1 MITNLIASLAT
12 VGGMGFMNFL
22 VTDQLGFTD
31 IRNDKK
37 TEVIAYSLLWSIF
50 DYAIYLAVLSSLHNL
65 KIHGNLSITLSI
77 LITLLLAFF
86 ITLLISKYLN
96 AFVYYCYNRVAPGQ
110 KERADFVP
118 GPTFINKLNNDKKA
132 IIYLYDFEHNPISF
146 GVLDEYSLGDAGQP
160 QISLV
165 PGAQASQP
173 TYQSLLEYISKA
185 DTFEIYQPFSY
196 VDFEQK
202 WIMIVLQEG

>member
-86 ITLLISKYLN
+86 ITLLISKHLN

-110 KERADFVP
+110 KEKADFVP
-118 GPTFINKLNNDKKA
+118 GSTFINKLNNDKKA

-146 GVLDEYSLGDAGQP
+146 GVLDRYSLSDVGQP

-165 PGAQASQP
+165 PGVQTSQP
-173 TYQSLLEYISKA
+173 TYQSLIEYISKA
-185 DTFEIYQPFSY
+185 DTFEKYQPFSY

-202 WIMIVLQEG
+202 WIMIVLQG